1 MLGPGYVC
9 VWLQVPS
16 EAREGVRSYR
26 AGVTGDCEL
35 CDMGAGTLKEQ
46 YILFISDPSFQHLVD
61 IFIIRTIPET
71 VCDQNMS
78 FITITN

>member
-35 CDMGAGTLKEQ
+35 CDMSAGILKER

-61 IFIIRTIPET
+61 IFIIRTIPDRYFKFT
-71 VCDQNMS
+71 
-78 FITITN
+78 